1 MNTLEKAQR
10 KKDEFENSNKK
21 LKDFIKKIKDFL
33 TGALMLNCSS
43 LL

>member
-10 KKDEFENSNKK
+10 KKEHFENNNKK

-33 TGALMLNCSS
+33 MGLYLLDTML
-43 LL
+43 